1 MLSEQDVKVLNEVAE
16 MLNISISV
24 IEHYPTDLQRLLI
37 NTYLTSKTYKSAIE
51 RLQTVIDL
59 SLPKEPKKVK
69 APHKTLTKPKG
80 YLLTRQTII
89 DNAKIIKNA
98 NK

>member
-24 IEHYPTDLQRLLI
+24 MEHYPADLQRMLI
-37 NTYLTSKTYKSAIE
+37 NTYLTSKPQKSAIE

-59 SLPKEPKKVK
+59 SLPEPPKVK
-69 APHKTLTKPKG
+69 KKTLTKNG
-80 YLLTRQTII
+80 YVLTRQTII